1 MLENSLERRVKS
13 NNRSQQMTVHIGR
26 GMYIEKTR
34 IESPLLELYLI
45 LHSRNYKIWPVV
57 HSTQIL
63 LSKIIRKHKQP

>member
-1 MLENSLERRVKS
+1 MLENILERRVKS
-13 NNRSQQMTVHIGR
+13 NNRSQQMTVHIGI
-26 GMYIEKTR
+26 GMYIEKTG

-45 LHSRNYKIWPVV
+45 LYSRNYKIWPVV